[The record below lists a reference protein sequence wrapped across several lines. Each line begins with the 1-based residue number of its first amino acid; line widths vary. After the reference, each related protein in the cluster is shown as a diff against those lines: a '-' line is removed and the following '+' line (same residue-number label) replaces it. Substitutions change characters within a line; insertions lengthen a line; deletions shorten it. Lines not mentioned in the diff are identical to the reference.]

1 MDWEKRSEKM
11 IIKILGAG
19 CDKCD
24 KSYDNAVKAAADLGI
39 EVKIEKVEDLITMMK
54 YGIMTTPGIVVD
66 EKVVMVGR
74 VPKVEEFK
82 SMIQK

>member
-1 MDWEKRSEKM
+1 M

-24 KSYDNAVKAAADLGI
+24 KAYNNAIKAVEELGI
-39 EVKIEKVEDLITMMK
+39 DVTIEKVEDLVTMMK
-54 YGIMTTPGIVVD
+54 YGIMTTPGIVID

-74 VPKVEEFK
+74 IPKVEEFK
-82 SMIQK
+82 NIMQK

>member
-1 MDWEKRSEKM
+1 M

-39 EVKIEKVEDLITMMK
+39 EVEIEKVEDLITMMK

-74 VPKVEEFK
+74 IPKVEEFK

>member
-1 MDWEKRSEKM
+1 M

-39 EVKIEKVEDLITMMK
+39 EVEIEKVEDLITMMK

>member
-1 MDWEKRSEKM
+1 MRNM

-24 KSYDNAVKAAADLGI
+24 ISYDNATKAIAELGSKARV
-39 EVKIEKVEDLITMMK
+39 ERVEDLVTMMK
-54 YGIMTTPGIVVD
+54 YGVMSTPGIVVD

-74 VPKVEEFK
+74 IPEVEEFK
-82 SMIQK
+82 KIIQG

>member
-1 MDWEKRSEKM
+1 M

-54 YGIMTTPGIVVD
+54 YGIITTPGIVVD

-82 SMIQK
+82 SMIRA

>member
-1 MDWEKRSEKM
+1 M

-24 KSYDNAVKAAADLGI
+24 KSYDNAIKAIGELG
-39 EVKIEKVEDLITMMK
+39 VDATVEKVEDLITMMK
-54 YGIMTTPGIVVD
+54 YGVMTTPGIVVD

-74 VPKVEEFK
+74 IPQVEDFK
-82 SMIQK
+82 KMLEK

>member
-1 MDWEKRSEKM
+1 M

-39 EVKIEKVEDLITMMK
+39 EVEIEKVEDLITMMK

-66 EKVVMVGR
+66 EKVIMVGR

>member
-1 MDWEKRSEKM
+1 M

-24 KSYDNAVKAAADLGI
+24 ISYDNAMKAIAELKSEAT
-39 EVKIEKVEDLITMMK
+39 VEKVEDLVTMMK
-54 YGIMTTPGIVVD
+54 YGVMSTPGIVVD

-74 VPKVEEFK
+74 IPEVKEFK
-82 SMIQK
+82 DMIQS